1 MLRTFPSTLHP
12 PRHILDTTWAELS
25 KWQILLSLNVS
36 RLWEL
41 CCRDGVLTL
50 WQWWTDVTALLCLA
64 VTLRHQP
71 CHTQS
76 HGKCHHTSHRV
87 THRFRS
93 FAESFENKHPRVF
106 CCLCWSL
113 YIHFWWHLQM
123 QAIKRNCPLQDSL
136 PLHKIQQRYCSRE
149 IIVVSY
155 NMINDYDVELSN
167 EKYPI

>member
-1 MLRTFPSTLHP
+1 MMTWHKRHQVMSCHATDISFYFTPAPSHP
-12 PRHILDTTWAELS
+12 GHDLSWAELS

-93 FAESFENKHPRVF
+93 FAESFKNKHPCF
-106 CCLCWSL
+106 LLFMLKFIYL
-113 YIHFWWHLQM
+113 YISDDIYKCKQLNETVH
-123 QAIKRNCPLQDSL
+123 S
-136 PLHKIQQRYCSRE
+136 KIHCRCIRYR
-149 IIVVSY
+149 IDTVHAK
-155 NMINDYDVELSN
+155 LLL
-167 EKYPI
+167 